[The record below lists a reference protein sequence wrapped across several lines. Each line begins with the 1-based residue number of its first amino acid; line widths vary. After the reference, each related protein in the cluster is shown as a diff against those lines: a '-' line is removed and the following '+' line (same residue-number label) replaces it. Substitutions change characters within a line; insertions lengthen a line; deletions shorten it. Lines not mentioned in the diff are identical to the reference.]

1 MLDGGEGQMAADTPT
16 PRKSS
21 GNSRVHR
28 ARPRR
33 GEDQL
38 VRTAADGLRGGLPG
52 GVQQQP
58 GAPPLPVQAGGIGPA
73 LVQGGK
79 QRLAGDGVQGG
90 GGGGVEVGH
99 TATLARSRA
108 GPAAHLPAP
117 GRERGRQMAAGG
129 PDSTPSGSRAA
140 RWAPSPRDPK

>member
-1 MLDGGEGQMAADTPT
+1 MAADTPT

-28 ARPRR
+28 GRPRR

-38 VRTAADGLRGGLPG
+38 VRTAADGVRGGLPG

-58 GAPPLPVQAGGIGPA
+58 GAAPLPVQAGGIGPA
-73 LVQGGK
+73 LVQRGK
-79 QRLAGDGVQGG
+79 QRLACDGVQGG

-99 TATLARSRA
+99 TATLARTAS
-108 GPAAHLPAP
+108 HLGARLP
-117 GRERGRQMAAGG
+117 GR
-129 PDSTPSGSRAA
+129 PS
-140 RWAPSPRDPK
+140 